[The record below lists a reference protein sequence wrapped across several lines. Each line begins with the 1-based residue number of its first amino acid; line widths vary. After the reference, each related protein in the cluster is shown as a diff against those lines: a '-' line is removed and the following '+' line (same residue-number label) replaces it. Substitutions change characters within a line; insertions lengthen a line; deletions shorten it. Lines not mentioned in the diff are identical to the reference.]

1 MRHAHSPLTG
11 ITGVS
16 MPIGTHP
23 ATEANASALTSSSSH
38 QYDGRE
44 ISPVSDEE
52 YEGFKSEFIVFS
64 FISSRRRIFPLLSH
78 TVCCFGSFF
87 LLLDRETIR
96 FNQFVG
102 F

>member
-23 ATEANASALTSSSSH
+23 ATEANTSALTSSSSH

-52 YEGFKSEFIVFS
+52 YEGFKSEFIVLS
-64 FISSRRRIFPLLSH
+64 FISFRRRIFP
-78 TVCCFGSFF
+78 
-87 LLLDRETIR
+87 
-96 FNQFVG
+96 
-102 F
+102 